1 MAPNRERSRDRCG
14 ATNGYVLLLSTSLKN
29 AGNGT
34 MSTQNETEKVTILD
48 LKKLKKNGEK
58 ITSLTAY
65 DAGFATVLDNAG
77 IDFILVGDSL
87 GMVVQGRTTTIPVT
101 IDEIIYH
108 TQLVVRGSQRAMV
121 MADMPFMSY
130 SSPRDCLHNAA
141 RLMKEG
147 GAEIVKLEW
156 GELEISMVSRLTE
169 CGIPVC
175 AHLGLTPQ
183 AIHKFG
189 AYKVQGRQDDSAKKM
204 IDDALA
210 LEEAGADVILLECVP
225 MELAATITGNA
236 TVPVIGIGAGAAV
249 DGQILVL
256 YDILDI
262 WPGKRTRFSKNYM
275 AQAGS
280 IQGAVEAYV
289 DEVKAVTFPT
299 AEYSFK

>member
-1 MAPNRERSRDRCG
+1 ME
-14 ATNGYVLLLSTSLKN
+14 TL
-29 AGNGT
+29 
-34 MSTQNETEKVTILD
+34 MSVQNDVPKVTTLG
-48 LKKLKKNGEK
+48 LKRLKAAHEK
-58 ITSLTAY
+58 IAALTAY
-65 DAGFATVLDNAG
+65 DAAFATVLDAAG

-87 GMVVQGRTTTIPVT
+87 GMVVQGCATTIPVT
-101 IDEIIYH
+101 VDEMVYH
-108 TQLVVRGSQRAMV
+108 TQLVARGARRAMV

-130 SSPRDCLHNAA
+130 SSEHDCLANAA

-156 GELEISMVSRLTE
+156 GALQIPMVARLTE

-189 AYKVQGRQDDSAKKM
+189 AYRVQGREDDTAKKM
-204 IDDALA
+204 VDDALE
-210 LEEAGADVILLECVP
+210 LEAAGADVLLLECVP
-225 MELAATITGNA
+225 RQLAAEITRSA
-236 TVPVIGIGAGAAV
+236 TVPVIGIGAGPEV

-275 AQAGS
+275 DQAGS
-280 IQGAVEAYV
+280 IAGAVGGYV
-289 DEVKAVTFPT
+289 EEVKGERFPT
-299 AEYSFK
+299 AEFSFE